1 MSDQLFIGIDSG
13 TQGTKGIA
21 FSREAGRI
29 LAEAYTDHQ
38 LIENIGG
45 RREQQPGWW
54 IEACSTVIGRLL
66 NKRNV
71 SRDMICAIGVAGQQH
86 DMVPLDVLKQQGL
99 IPTEI
104 RLVGGGAKS
113 PLWRQIVADVFD
125 CPVVCPESSEAGA
138 VGAALQAM
146 WCYIRQK
153 EGDVSIGE
161 LTDRYIAL
169 DESTRAVP
177 DASIASQY
185 AEIYKNY
192 LQLNDVMKHMF

>member
-1 MSDQLFIGIDSG
+1 MEGATLGLRYG
-13 TQGTKGIA
+13 
-21 FSREAGRI
+21 
-29 LAEAYTDHQ
+29 
-38 LIENIGG
+38 
-45 RREQQPGWW
+45 
-54 IEACSTVIGRLL
+54 
-66 NKRNV
+66 
-71 SRDMICAIGVAGQQH
+71 
-86 DMVPLDVLKQQGL
+86 LDVLRQQGL
-99 IPTEI
+99 TPTEI

-113 PLWRQIVADVFD
+113 PLWRQMVADVFD

-177 DASIASQY
+177 DSSIASQY

-192 LQLNDVMKHMF
+192 LKLNDAMKPMF